1 MYFYFVLLSGVCVV
15 VDRGVWMVYLGL
27 NFCILEGIVYGKLEI
42 LVVVFYEYCVIVGD
56 ILCYIV
62 SFIFEFN

>member
-1 MYFYFVLLSGVCVV
+1 MYFYFVFLSGVCVV
-15 VDRGVWMVYLGL
+15 VDRGVWMIYLGL

>member
-1 MYFYFVLLSGVCVV
+1 MYFYFVLLGGVCVV

>member
-1 MYFYFVLLSGVCVV
+1 MYFYFVLLSGICVV

-27 NFCILEGIVYGKLEI
+27 NFCILEGIVYGKLEM

>member
-1 MYFYFVLLSGVCVV
+1 MYFYFVFLSGVCVV
-15 VDRGVWMVYLGL
+15 VDKGVWMIYLGL

-42 LVVVFYEYCVIVGD
+42 LDVVFYEYCVIVGD

>member
-1 MYFYFVLLSGVCVV
+1 MI
-15 VDRGVWMVYLGL
+15 YLGL

-62 SFIFEFN
+62 SFIFEFNQIVNVNLNYDLCFKIV

>member
-15 VDRGVWMVYLGL
+15 VDRGVWMIYLGL